1 MRRFNDPYS
10 RHIPESS
17 MTVRQR
23 GIRGEMIGIGVVLK
37 RTWKYSELRRA
48 VVELFLSSRDTD
60 AAVGKTV
67 LTSGSSSSN
76 RIESTG
82 NVLSSF
88 IGRFNKN
95 VLGTAGHNPM
105 QSFPSLIQHFCV
117 TLHTVTPFLL
127 SATCHRLVSPRVLA
141 KFPRSIRGIQIF
153 GICVGAL
160 QVFLKMTPVLC
171 PIEVDSLQSGGPSIF
186 SGVEVGDQIHLI
198 DGRTVN
204 NLSLSKVNELLN
216 SGNVGDIVS
225 LGIIRDS
232 LTAAP
237 SRLSNEVG
245 TGDIH
250 NQDES
255 GFTIRRDTTSTL
267 GAGVEDNLKKDS
279 FSKNRKSRVY
289 LTLGVM
295 KDNVFAGK
303 VSSSILSYTESRQK
317 MKYNGNLVA
326 SAGSL
331 VGGDVTVGRG
341 GIGYISIKEFT
352 QRTVLEL
359 ENAIDKIRTL
369 LAVADVAKD
378 SQSRN
383 SRYRDGS
390 RVNTEL
396 SALVIDLRG
405 NLGGTLPSALDAA
418 ALFLPYGKPLLQ
430 MKRTATVTS
439 TPVTKFHDLNTPQN
453 STGFFTPRRRISG
466 TISRMLRNMNA
477 IGSLT
482 RTIRL
487 SRMNRREIYYSTCN
501 HADITTP
508 LLLLVDSQTASASE
522 IFASALIDNSRAVS
536 VGSRTVGKN
545 VAQVCIKSSL
555 FRLSTPT
562 DMRIYVQS
570 QLTIFLLIA

>member
-37 RTWKYSELRRA
+37 RTWKYSELGRA

-67 LTSGSSSSN
+67 LTSGSTSSN
-76 RIESTG
+76 RFESTG
-82 NVLSSF
+82 NVLSNF
-88 IGRFNKN
+88 IGRFNRN
-95 VLGTAGHNPM
+95 VLGSSGHNPM
-105 QSFPSLIQHFCV
+105 QNLTSLIQHICV

-127 SATCHRLVSPRVLA
+127 SATCHRMVSPRVLA
-141 KFPRSIRGIQIF
+141 KFPRSIRGIQMF

-160 QVFLKMTPVLC
+160 QVFSKITPVLC

-186 SGVEVGDQIHLI
+186 SGVEIGDQIHLI

-225 LGIIRDS
+225 LGIIRNS
-232 LTAAP
+232 FTAAP
-237 SRLSNEVG
+237 CRLSNEVG
-245 TGDIH
+245 TGDMQ

-255 GFTIRRDTTSTL
+255 GYIRQDASSTL
-267 GAGVEDNLKKDS
+267 GAGHKNKLKKDS
-279 FSKNRKSRVY
+279 SSKNRRNRVY

-303 VSSSILSYTESRQK
+303 VSSSILSYTESFQK
-317 MKYNGNLVA
+317 TKYSGNLVA

-359 ENAIDKIRTL
+359 ETAFDKIRTL

-383 SRYRDGS
+383 SKYRNGS
-390 RVNTEL
+390 RANTEL

-439 TPVTKFHDLNTPQN
+439 TPVTKYHDLNTPHN
-453 STGFFTPRRRISG
+453 STSFFTPRRRISG
-466 TISRMLRNMNA
+466 TISRMLRNMNV

-501 HADITTP
+501 HADVTTP

-545 VAQVCIKSSL
+545 VAQVCIKSLYFQEYTSIDIHL
-555 FRLSTPT
+555 H
-562 DMRIYVQS
+562 IQS
-570 QLTIFLLIA
+570 QTDIYLLNA